1 MESNHRITESKS
13 VALPLGDTPAN
24 KKMGRVVGFEPTRNG
39 ATIRRVNH
47 FTTPATICRA
57 VSRVA
62 KNIVPYGNMTVNTKR
77 DEGWRMGNEIR
88 YRLAQANR
96 NSRREAMQADCETP
110 YKNRAILCRRRRRG
124 AKRRLQ
130 HNAAGRHLLKPLP
143 VTRHLLLTQMAQHS
157 ARAHFPFPIP
167 SALMIPKAKNRQ

>member
-1 MESNHRITESKS
+1 M
-13 VALPLGDTPAN
+13 
-24 KKMGRVVGFEPTRNG
+24 
-39 ATIRRVNH
+39 
-47 FTTPATICRA
+47 
-57 VSRVA
+57 
-62 KNIVPYGNMTVNTKR
+62 R
-77 DEGWRMGNEIR
+77 DEGWRIGNEIR

-96 NSRREAMQADCETP
+96 NSRREAMQGDCETP

-167 SALMIPKAKNRQ
+167 HSQRSRVIARDDNKRRTANEPSLTSIRLSSIRLMSARLMSARTKVTVKIFP